1 MDKKI
6 SKNNYSDVSGILLDA
21 VMCTILYNLSMLMPV
36 TGFALLIYKIKNVP
50 MFKIKK
56 WLGATILSMIFIGGI
71 NFYVSPVTYK
81 FAFEF
86 MTAESLKNLAG
97 YVLIFF
103 PIEILYYQ
111 FNGKKF
117 MIPVFD
123 RIIITSIVTAVT
135 AFFYI
140 KLLNINGELLKEVVK
155 ELNNIDQANIDI
167 IFKFIKNNVYYMIYT
182 YVGLITYLTY
192 YSFGRKSYPVWRI
205 SYWWLLFYI
214 VPFFIIRF
222 GHIQN
227 VYLTNI
233 MLMVKI
239 SFVVYGIKIV
249 YNLIRLKIKSD
260 IICQLLA
267 VIIGLNFQNIIFII
281 AGLLSFEAVKITIIK
296 DNGGK

>member
-123 RIIITSIVTAVT
+123 RIIITSIV
-135 AFFYI
+135 
-140 KLLNINGELLKEVVK
+140 
-155 ELNNIDQANIDI
+155 
-167 IFKFIKNNVYYMIYT
+167 
-182 YVGLITYLTY
+182 
-192 YSFGRKSYPVWRI
+192 
-205 SYWWLLFYI
+205 
-214 VPFFIIRF
+214 
-222 GHIQN
+222 
-227 VYLTNI
+227 
-233 MLMVKI
+233 
-239 SFVVYGIKIV
+239 
-249 YNLIRLKIKSD
+249 
-260 IICQLLA
+260 
-267 VIIGLNFQNIIFII
+267 
-281 AGLLSFEAVKITIIK
+281 
-296 DNGGK
+296 